1 MRKGASP
8 EPLKE
13 TMPALILE
21 LKQGESLLLRGA
33 VIRFKTRAR
42 MELST
47 QERFLFGKQV
57 MAGDEAVTWARKLY
71 YALQQA
77 YIGLDGASD
86 DALAEARALL
96 AAQLPAAPPEISQAL
111 AALRAS
117 IADGPGLE
125 ALKYARQIIRAQE
138 GG

>member
-1 MRKGASP
+1 MA
-8 EPLKE
+8 
-13 TMPALILE
+13 ALILE

-33 VIRFKTRAR
+33 VIRFKTRTR

-57 MAGDEAVTWARKLY
+57 MADAEALSPAQKLY

-77 YIGLDGASD
+77 YIGPDGASQH
-86 DALAEARALL
+86 ALAEARALI
-96 AAQLPAAPPEISQAL
+96 AGQIPSAPPAIREAL
-111 AALRAS
+111 AALLVS

-125 ALKYARQIIRAQE
+125 ALKCARQILRLEALAA
-138 GG
+138 